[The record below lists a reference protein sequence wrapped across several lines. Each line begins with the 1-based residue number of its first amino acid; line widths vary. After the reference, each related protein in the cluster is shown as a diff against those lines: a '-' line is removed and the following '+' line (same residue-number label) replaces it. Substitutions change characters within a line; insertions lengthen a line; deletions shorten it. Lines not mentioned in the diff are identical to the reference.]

1 MTDDDM
7 TGDSWDEDEEEL
19 ETPKMVGSA
28 LAKPIGTIIARSLY
42 RDPTLAEA
50 IGREQLG
57 LTQMVTRYQQSSDD
71 PVYEILE
78 MTRNITT
85 VVGQVYTNIPI
96 LVSDAMSES
105 AANIES
111 RVILAVRQSSRPIDL
126 EPLTAQLTAV
136 SEVTAKNTSTQ
147 LEAQTAV
154 LQSIALKPQKIPY
167 IFYAR
172 VGVVGLASLLA
183 SAFTWKTVNERM
195 ALVQWV
201 VTPDGQLAKAIVVAN
216 KGRLDQ
222 NCRNTTRKLDSKV
235 KINGIDR
242 DKICFVAIP

>member
-1 MTDDDM
+1 VTDDDL
-7 TGDSWDEDEEEL
+7 TGDSWDEEEEGL
-19 ETPKMVGSA
+19 EIPQMVGSG
-28 LAKPIGTIIARSLY
+28 LSRGLY
-42 RDPTLAEA
+42 RDPALAEA

-136 SEVTAKNTSTQ
+136 SEVAAKNTSTQ

-167 IFYAR
+167 IFYAS

-183 SAFTWKTVNERM
+183 SAFTWKTVNEQTRL
-195 ALVQWV
+195 ATWV
-201 VTPDGQLAKAIVVAN
+201 ATPDGQLAQAIVIAN
-216 KGRLDQ
+216 KGRLNK
-222 NCRNTTRKLDSKV
+222 NCKDTTRKMAQKV
-235 KINGIDR
+235 KIDGIDR
-242 DKICFVAIP
+242 DKICFIAIP

>member
-1 MTDDDM
+1 MTDDDL
-7 TGDSWDEDEEEL
+7 TGDTWAEEVDDDEPL
-19 ETPKMVGSA
+19 VPKMVANSA
-28 LAKPIGTIIARSLY
+28 IARSLY
-42 RDPTLAEA
+42 RDPALAEA

-57 LTQMVTRYQQSSDD
+57 LTQMVTRYQNLSDD

-85 VVGQVYTNIPI
+85 VVGQVYTNIPV
-96 LVSDAMSES
+96 LVSDAMTES

-126 EPLTAQLTAV
+126 EPLTAQLIAV
-136 SEVTAKNTSTQ
+136 SEVAAKNTSTQ
-147 LEAQTAV
+147 LEAQTVA
-154 LQSIALKPQKIPY
+154 LKSIALKPQKIPY
-167 IFYAR
+167 IFYAS

-183 SAFTWKTVNERM
+183 SAFTWKTVQENMKIVEW
-195 ALVQWV
+195 AS
-201 VTPDGQLAKAIVVAN
+201 TPDGQLAKAIVTAN
-216 KGRLDQ
+216 KGRLDRS
-222 NCRNTTRKLDSKV
+222 CKDTTRKLDKKV

>member
-7 TGDSWDEDEEEL
+7 TGDSWDEEEEEL
-19 ETPKMVGSA
+19 ETPQMVGSA
-28 LAKPIGTIIARSLY
+28 LAKPIGTIIARNLY

-57 LTQMVTRYQQSSDD
+57 LTQMVTRYQNLSDD

-111 RVILAVRQSSRPIDL
+111 RVILAVRQSSRPLDL
-126 EPLTAQLTAV
+126 EPLTAQLRGKL
-136 SEVTAKNTSTQ
+136 KNKVPIS
-147 LEAQTAV
+147 
-154 LQSIALKPQKIPY
+154 
-167 IFYAR
+167 
-172 VGVVGLASLLA
+172 
-183 SAFTWKTVNERM
+183 
-195 ALVQWV
+195 
-201 VTPDGQLAKAIVVAN
+201 
-216 KGRLDQ
+216 
-222 NCRNTTRKLDSKV
+222 RK
-235 KINGIDR
+235 
-242 DKICFVAIP
+242 